1 MHLLLRFIL
10 VGFLKKQPG
19 AQREEGDYIDWI
31 KGRFSKLN
39 FQEVQQTS
47 KRKGGSIFLRE
58 IRLPPRS
65 QGGWI
70 ENQGYSCKSTK
81 GLADI
86 LMTRMNEDRKREEEQ
101 TA

>member
-1 MHLLLRFIL
+1 MHLHLRLNL

-47 KRKGGSIFLRE
+47 KRKGGSIF
-58 IRLPPRS
+58 S
-65 QGGWI
+65 
-70 ENQGYSCKSTK
+70 K
-81 GLADI
+81 GDKI
-86 LMTRMNEDRKREEEQ
+86 TP
-101 TA
+101 